1 MQNTY
6 VHVQR
11 GKLSYVV
18 CLSVWVPRRQPH
30 YRSGLATLSSVG
42 AVP

>member
-18 CLSVWVPRRQPH
+18 CLSGVPRRQPH